1 MRWTTQPC
9 KSLNRS
15 LAIPFDPC
23 FGSHLST
30 SFSGRVAVVTG
41 ANKGIGLEICR
52 QLSARGVTVVLT
64 SRDEER
70 GLAAVRKLEA
80 SGSADVV
87 FHQLDVNKSASI
99 ASLGDFI
106 HTRFGKLDILVNNA
120 AIGGI
125 ASNTQ
130 LLDSSKQAMQPV
142 SSSGLA
148 NAIVETYELAEDC
161 INTNYYGP
169 KRVTEAFIP
178 LLQSSQSPRIV
189 NVSSLYGKLQYI
201 RSERIKEELRNV
213 DTLSEDR
220 LDQLVQAFMNDFK
233 EGKLDQNVWP
243 TRNMVAYKVAKVALS
258 AYTRIL
264 AKRYPKFCINCVNP
278 GFVKTD
284 LNWNLG
290 VLPVEEGAEGPV
302 LLAMLPDGSPSGLF
316 YDLKEVSSFE

>member
-1 MRWTTQPC
+1 MEE
-9 KSLNRS
+9 
-15 LAIPFDPC
+15 AIDNA
-23 FGSHLST
+23 T
-30 SFSGRVAVVTG
+30 SQKVAVVTG

-80 SGSADVV
+80 SGAADVV
-87 FHQLDVNKSASI
+87 FHQLDVNESASV

-120 AIGGI
+120 AIGGV
-125 ASNTQ
+125 ALNTQ
-130 LLDSSKQAMQPV
+130 MQPV

-148 NAIVETYELAEDC
+148 NAIVETYELAEEC
-161 INTNYYGP
+161 INTNFYGP
-169 KRVTEAFIP
+169 KRVTEALIP

-220 LDQLVQAFMNDFK
+220 LDRLLQAFLNDFK

-243 TRNMVAYKVAKVALS
+243 TRNMMAYKVTKVALS

-264 AKRYPKFCINCVNP
+264 AKRHPRFCINCVNP

-290 VLPVEEGAEGPV
+290 VLPVEVGAEGPV
-302 LLAMLPDGSPSGLF
+302 HLAMLPDGSPSGLF